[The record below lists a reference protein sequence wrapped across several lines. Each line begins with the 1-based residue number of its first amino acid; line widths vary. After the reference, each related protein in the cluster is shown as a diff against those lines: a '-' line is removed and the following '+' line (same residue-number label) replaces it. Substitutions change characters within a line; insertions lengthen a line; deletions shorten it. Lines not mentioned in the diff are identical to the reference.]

1 MVPAVVV
8 SGGVVA
14 AGEDVRDGTDPAEV
28 EAGALTGV
36 LEHAERSIT
45 ERARDSEPKVTT
57 RRAVVTCQFP
67 AGRSQ
72 RVGAR
77 LAAYRARRAGSTIR

>member
-8 SGGVVA
+8 SVGVVT
-14 AGEDVRDGTDPAEV
+14 AGEDVRDGTDPEDV

-36 LEHAERSIT
+36 LEHAVRSIT

-57 RRAVVTCQFP
+57 RRTVVTSPVP
-67 AGRSQ
+67 ADYPQ

-77 LAAYRARRAGSTIR
+77 LAAYRARRAGATIR